1 MNSLTL
7 LHNFLTNATSILNFV
22 LSVELAIACLCGL
35 WQGFWLGEATAGKIA
50 LLAAIAAIMFRLW
63 QSWPQQL
70 VLLTVWPQCA
80 FWVFVGGLVGCT
92 SKRVFEQAVAR
103 N

>member
-1 MNSLTL
+1 MNSITL
-7 LHNFLTNATSILNFV
+7 LHNFLTNTTNIFNFV
-22 LSVELAIACLCGL
+22 VSVELAVACICGV
-35 WQGFWLGEATAGKIA
+35 WQGFWHGEASVSKIA
-50 LLAAIAAIMFRLW
+50 LLATITAIMFRLW
-63 QSWPQQL
+63 QSWPHEF

-92 SKRVFEQAVAR
+92 FKWVFEQAVVR

>member
-7 LHNFLTNATSILNFV
+7 LHNFLTNTTNILNFV
-22 LSVELAIACLCGL
+22 LSVELAIACGMAVIS
-35 WQGFWLGEATAGKIA
+35 GWLTDEATAGKIA

-63 QSWPQQL
+63 QSWPHEL
-70 VLLTVWPQCA
+70 VLLTVLPQCA

-92 SKRVFEQAVAR
+92 FRWGVERAFLRS
-103 N
+103 